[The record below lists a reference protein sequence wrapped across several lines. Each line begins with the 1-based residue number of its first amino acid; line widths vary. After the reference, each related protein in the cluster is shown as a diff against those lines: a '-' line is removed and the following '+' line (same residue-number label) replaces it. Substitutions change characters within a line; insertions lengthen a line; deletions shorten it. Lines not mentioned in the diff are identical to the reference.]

1 MNYAYRRAGGP
12 LMTWGTTVPR
22 QAKAAP
28 GALGS
33 LGNPTLI
40 LPAPG
45 APEPIGVT
53 RGAMGGCGCSGS
65 CGCGGGHS
73 HSAVG
78 DFVDS
83 IPGGYIGLAI
93 GVFIAWKFFAKK

>member
-1 MNYAYRRAGGP
+1 MSMNYSYLRAGGP
-12 LMTWGTTVPR
+12 LLKWGSTVPR
-22 QAKAAP
+22 QTKAAP

-53 RGAMGGCGCSGS
+53 RAAMGGCSCSGS
-65 CGCGGGHS
+65 CGCGG

-83 IPGGYIGLAI
+83 IPGGYLGLAV
-93 GVFIAWKFFAKK
+93 GVFIAWKIFSKK

>member
-1 MNYAYRRAGGP
+1 MMKFAYTRAGGP
-12 LMTWGTTVPR
+12 LMSWGSTAPR

-28 GALGS
+28 GSLGS
-33 LGNPTLI
+33 LENTTL

-65 CGCGGGHS
+65 CGCGGS
-73 HSAVG
+73 HGAVG

-83 IPGGYIGLAI
+83 IPGGYVTLA
-93 GVFIAWKFFAKK
+93 VAAVVAWKLFKKR